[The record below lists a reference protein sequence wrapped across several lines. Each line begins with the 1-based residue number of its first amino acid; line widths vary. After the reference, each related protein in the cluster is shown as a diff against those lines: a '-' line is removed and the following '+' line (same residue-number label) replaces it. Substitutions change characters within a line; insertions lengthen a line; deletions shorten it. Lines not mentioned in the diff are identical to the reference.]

1 MDGRIRNG
9 FQEKNYEEEI
19 KASFE
24 RLDKWY
30 LGEYGKGLIFEDFFY
45 RVCDGVSIQNLEEK
59 AEVMDKLLSE
69 FTKSRD
75 AQREFSQFSYLC
87 NGYLKLL
94 NNSKQK
100 LEIKKN
106 EVKRTNIGKYKQS
119 KKKGDD
125 ISFPKKSSAPGA
137 REKREYEG
145 KLIEDILRADCLTG
159 NHEAFFLN
167 YRQLKEPGLYNIQI
181 RDGKNAI
188 SSEEIVNRG
197 WCEKGTGYQCIIVTG
212 SLGAGKS
219 ILLSRVAEGILVKQH
234 SNCTI
239 IFISACNQSD
249 EVKRISK
256 KFLDC
261 FCRKKWRKRGKFV
274 VIIDGYDELL
284 ESNVIQNC
292 KSIFEAARYYNATLL
307 ISCRVAAKGKIKQI
321 ENAVDQEWKTKK
333 LSKDAEQGDVKKAK
347 LLENISCEVLTETQE
362 SPLFRK
368 YVEEMVEQEIEN
380 GEESAFF
387 KNDYVYM
394 RELYQV
400 ISTRERQKYAS
411 YKKEKECV
419 ECWLKKIAKVIHK
432 HNGASVT
439 LDGCIENKEKKDMYM
454 KIAELSFFKEM
465 ISIDYSMH
473 EPIVKGFKY
482 HSFWKYF
489 LMEEFYE
496 RLLGDKD
503 ELLSFLQLNWESN
516 ELDNMREGMLESIPA
531 DKKEH
536 VRKVLEDI
544 LSINEDMRMEI
555 ERILDVL

>member
-1 MDGRIRNG
+1 MDGRNRNG
-9 FQEKNYEEEI
+9 FQEKKYEEEI

-24 RLDKWY
+24 KLDKWY
-30 LGEYGKGLIFEDFFY
+30 LEQYGKRLIFEDFFY
-45 RVCDGVSIQNLEEK
+45 RVCDGVSIQDVKEK
-59 AEVMDKLLSE
+59 VEVMDRVLSK
-69 FTKSRD
+69 FTKSID
-75 AQREFSQFSYLC
+75 AQREFSKFSYLC
-87 NGYLKLL
+87 SGYLKLL
-94 NNSKQK
+94 NNSKPK

-106 EVKRTNIGKYKQS
+106 EINTSKYKQS
-119 KKKGDD
+119 QKKGDD
-125 ISFPKKSSAPGA
+125 ISLPRKSSAPGA
-137 REKREYEG
+137 REKREYES
-145 KLIEDILRADCLTG
+145 KMIKDISRVNCLKG
-159 NHEAFFLN
+159 NQGAFFLN
-167 YRQLKEPGLYNIQI
+167 YRQVKEQGFYNVYV
-181 RDGKNAI
+181 RDGKNII
-188 SSEEIVNRG
+188 SSEEFINRG
-197 WCEKGTGYQCIIVTG
+197 WCEKRTGYQCIIVTG

-219 ILLSRVAEGILVKQH
+219 ILLCRVAEGILVKQH
-234 SNCTI
+234 SDCTI

-292 KSIFEAARYYNATLL
+292 KSVFEAAKYYNATLL
-307 ISCRVAAKGKIKQI
+307 ISCRGAAMEEIKKV

-333 LSKDAEQGDVKKAK
+333 LSKDTEQGEVKEAK
-347 LLENISCEVLTETQE
+347 LLENISCEVLAETKE

-380 GEESAFF
+380 GEECVFF
-387 KNDYVYM
+387 KNDYVYI
-394 RELYQV
+394 RELYQL
-400 ISTRERQKYAS
+400 ISTREREKYVS
-411 YKKEKECV
+411 YEKDRECV
-419 ECWLKKIAKVIHK
+419 ECLLKKIAKVICK

-439 LDGCIENKEKKDMYM
+439 LEGCIEEKEKKEMYLEM
-454 KIAELSFFKEM
+454 VKLSFFKEM

-473 EPIVKGFKY
+473 APVVKGFKY

-489 LMEEFYE
+489 LIEEFYE

-503 ELLSFLQLNWESN
+503 ELLSFLQLNWDSN
-516 ELDNMREGMLESIPA
+516 ELENMRKGMLESIPA

-544 LSINEDMRMEI
+544 LSTNGDMRTKI
-555 ERILDVL
+555 ENILDVL